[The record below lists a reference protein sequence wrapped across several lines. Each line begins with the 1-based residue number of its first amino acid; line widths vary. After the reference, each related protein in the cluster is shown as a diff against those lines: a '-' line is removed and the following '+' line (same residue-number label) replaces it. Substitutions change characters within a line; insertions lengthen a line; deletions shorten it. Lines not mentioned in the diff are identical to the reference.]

1 MHMTAD
7 ILGTWDDSN
16 RRIFK
21 ASNDSLHAV
30 NTVRPSHATKIS
42 FNEPIKIS
50 KMKTAQATN

>member
-21 ASNDSLHAV
+21 ASNGSLHS
-30 NTVRPSHATKIS
+30 PSHVTLS
-42 FNEPIKIS
+42 FNEPIKFS
-50 KMKTAQATN
+50 KIKTAQATN